1 MSITRNAPSTELR
14 TLQHQVNRLFEPFF
28 GRGLEDQ
35 DLIGGTWIPAVDIA
49 EEKDA
54 IVVTAE
60 VPGIKQDEIDI
71 QYENGVLTLRGERR
85 FEKESSEKS
94 FQRVE
99 RLYGIFVRSFALPR
113 SVDAEK
119 ITATYE
125 NGVLEVRVPK
135 REDAKPKQIRIAVK

>member
-1 MSITRNAPSTELR
+1 MNMTRNAPSNELR

-28 GRGLEDQ
+28 GRGFEDQ

-94 FQRVE
+94 FHRVE
-99 RLYGIFVRSFALPR
+99 RTYGTFVRSFALPR